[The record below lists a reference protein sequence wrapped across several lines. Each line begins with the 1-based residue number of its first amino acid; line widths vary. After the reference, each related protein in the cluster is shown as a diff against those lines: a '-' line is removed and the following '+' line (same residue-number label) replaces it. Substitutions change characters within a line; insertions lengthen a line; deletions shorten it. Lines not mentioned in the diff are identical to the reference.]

1 MKIAILGNQ
10 ARAMGN
16 FWTPLI
22 RLLKASGHETLCCL
36 PHPAPDDAPWE
47 EALTALGARLIH
59 YPLDRKGLNPA
70 RDLQTLLGLRAVL
83 RAARP
88 DVLFAFTIKPV
99 IYGAFAA
106 HLAGIPAKSRRHVMI
121 PGLGYMFE
129 ADTPL
134 KRLLRQIAR
143 ILYRL
148 ALARVRTVF
157 FQNPEDQTLFADLG
171 ITPPSVSVRLCR
183 GTGVDLARFAP
194 RPLPAGD
201 PVFLYVG
208 RLLEAKG
215 LRELAAAA
223 RLLKRR
229 LPAARLRLLGPE
241 ERGPGAV
248 PLAEVLAWQQEGI
261 LEYLGSARDVRPH
274 LAEASVVV
282 LPSWREGLPTALLE
296 AMAVGR
302 PLIAANVPGCREV
315 VLDGRNGLLVPPR
328 NPEALAEAMQTILQ
342 DPARLQEMAAAGRNL
357 VRTAFNAETVAL
369 DLMRHMDLERNLP

>member
-1 MKIAILGNQ
+1 MKVAILGNQ

-22 RLLKASGHETLCCL
+22 RLLQDRGHETICCL
-36 PHPAPDDAPWE
+36 PHPAPDDLPWE
-47 EALTALGARLIH
+47 GALTDLGARLAH
-59 YPLDRKGLNPA
+59 YPLDRKGLNPF
-70 RDLQTLLGLRAVL
+70 RDLKTLLGLRAAL

-121 PGLGYMFE
+121 TGLGYMFE
-129 ADTPL
+129 ADTPF
-134 KRLLRQIAR
+134 KRFLRQAAR
-143 ILYRL
+143 LLYRL
-148 ALARVRTVF
+148 AFSRVQTVF
-157 FQNPEDQTLFADLG
+157 FQNPEDQALFAALG
-171 ITPPSVSVRLCR
+171 ITPPSVAVRLCR

-194 RPLPAGD
+194 SPLPAGD

-223 RLLKRR
+223 RLLKER
-229 LPAARLRLLGPE
+229 LPSARLRLLGPE

-248 PLAEVLAWQQEGI
+248 PLAEILAWQREGL
-261 LEYLGSARDVRPH
+261 LEYLGPTRDVRPY
-274 LAEASVVV
+274 LAEAAVVV

-302 PLIAANVPGCREV
+302 PLIATDVPGCREV
-315 VLDGRNGLLVPPR
+315 VQNGRNGLLVPPR
-328 NPEALAEAMQTILQ
+328 DPAALAEAMRTIVLS
-342 DPARLQEMAAAGRNL
+342 PARLRKMAAASRDL
-357 VRTAFNAETVAL
+357 VRTTFNAETIAL
-369 DLMRHMDLERNLP
+369 DLMAHMGLERNLP